1 MTKHKLIFLILSC
14 IWMVVIF
21 YFSARDADESEDD
34 SYRVGLAVGRV
45 FVPDF
50 ESMSED
56 AQLEFAESID
66 HPVRKCAHA
75 TEYAILGMFLV
86 GVFYPVKKRSKSNII
101 YPLVCCVLY
110 AATDEIHQLFVPGRS
125 GQLFDVLIDGAGAL
139 VGILVII
146 FILERIKM
154 HK

>member
-75 TEYAILGMFLV
+75 TE
-86 GVFYPVKKRSKSNII
+86 
-101 YPLVCCVLY
+101 
-110 AATDEIHQLFVPGRS
+110 
-125 GQLFDVLIDGAGAL
+125 
-139 VGILVII
+139 
-146 FILERIKM
+146 
-154 HK
+154 